1 MKVKDIYDVIAHSF
15 SFRLIDYPY
24 TSTQSTVISPNP
36 VQMVRILE
44 KHKSGVI
51 MVPLHIE
58 IKKER
63 ETDSRK
69 VCVCYVA
76 RVTWLSLSGVP
87 SIV

>member
-1 MKVKDIYDVIAHSF
+1 
-15 SFRLIDYPY
+15 
-24 TSTQSTVISPNP
+24 
-36 VQMVRILE
+36 
-44 KHKSGVI
+44 
-51 MVPLHIE
+51 LHIE